1 MSDLTVRLP
10 PFLLNSEQVA
20 EALGV
25 SKSFAYALMR
35 RGEIA
40 VVRMG
45 RAVRVRPEDLE
56 QFITAN
62 LDWGQN
68 GKETWE

>member
-1 MSDLTVRLP
+1 MTERTETLP
-10 PFLLNSEQVA
+10 PFLLKGEQVA

-25 SKSFAYALMR
+25 SKSYAYSIMR

-45 RAVRVRPEDLE
+45 RAVRVRPQDLE
-56 QFITAN
+56 DFIKAN
-62 LDWGQN
+62 LDLGQN

>member
-1 MSDLTVRLP
+1 MTEFTKNLP

-20 EALGV
+20 QALGV
-25 SKSFAYALMR
+25 SKSFVYALMR

-45 RAVRVRPEDLE
+45 RAVRVRPQDLE
-56 QFITAN
+56 DFIQASV
-62 LDWGQN
+62 DKGQN
-68 GKETWE
+68 GQEAW